1 MNPNIKTRMSKV
13 APKAAMSIGVGTG
26 LIVGYDK
33 NNDHHTSLQS
43 SSFKLKE
50 NSKYGHTENN
60 MKSRSQIA
68 QKNMNDTVT
77 KIGLSPQEQT
87 TAPEIDM
94 QKIYLIGSSAEM
106 RFK

>member
-1 MNPNIKTRMSKV
+1 MSKV
-13 APKAAMSIGVGTG
+13 APKAAMSTGVGTG

-33 NNDHHTSLQS
+33 NNDHHASLQS

-50 NSKYGHTENN
+50 NSKYDRAENN

-87 TAPEIDM
+87 TVPEIDM